1 MPGNPESIIKCRKIA
16 QEYLGDK
23 VDSAKVYE
31 NENPAI
37 VFAVGH
43 CHIGKRYVASK
54 GFYYLLTHKHRF
66 LLALA
71 MG

>member
-1 MPGNPESIIKCRKIA
+1 MHGDPASITKCRKIA

-37 VFAVGH
+37 VYAIGH
-43 CHIGKRYVASK
+43 CHIGKDVLLHK
-54 GFYYLLTHKHRF
+54 ILTHS
-66 LLALA
+66 LIS
-71 MG
+71 